1 MKIKQIRETAPED
14 LAAQLKDAR
23 AQILQARI
31 KKDAA
36 AAGGNPL
43 KVRTLR
49 RDVAR
54 MLTVERERE
63 LAGEKNQ
70 K

>member
-14 LAAQLKDAR
+14 LAAQIKDSR

-43 KVRTLR
+43 KIRTLR

-54 MLTVERERE
+54 MLTVQRERE

>member
-1 MKIKQIRETAPED
+1 MKIKQIREKTSEEI
-14 LAAQLKDAR
+14 AAQVKEAR
-23 AQILQARI
+23 AEILQARI

-36 AAGGNPL
+36 ATSGNPL

-54 MLTVERERE
+54 MLTVQRERE
-63 LAGEKNQ
+63 LAGEKN
-70 K
+70 

>member
-1 MKIKQIRETAPED
+1 MKTKQIREKTPEEI
-14 LAAQLKDAR
+14 AALVKESR

-31 KKDAA
+31 KKDASSA
-36 AAGGNPL
+36 SGNPL

-54 MLTVERERE
+54 MLTIERERE
-63 LAGEKNQ
+63 LAGEKN
-70 K
+70 

>member
-14 LAAQLKDAR
+14 LAAQIKEAR
-23 AQILQARI
+23 AKILQARI

-54 MLTVERERE
+54 MLTVQRERE
-63 LAGEKNQ
+63 LAVEKN
-70 K
+70 

>member
-1 MKIKQIRETAPED
+1 MKTKQIREKTPEE
-14 LAAQLKDAR
+14 LAAQVKEAR

-36 AAGGNPL
+36 SAGGNPL

-54 MLTVERERE
+54 MLTIVRERE
-63 LAGEKNQ
+63 LAVEK

>member
-1 MKIKQIRETAPED
+1 MKIKQIRETSAED
-14 LAAQLKDAR
+14 LAAQIRDAR

-31 KKDAA
+31 KKDSEAA
-36 AAGGNPL
+36 RGNPL

-54 MLTVERERE
+54 MLTVQRERE
-63 LAGEKNQ
+63 LVGEKNQ

>member
-14 LAAQLKDAR
+14 LAAQIKDSR

-54 MLTVERERE
+54 MLTVQRERE
-63 LAGEKNQ
+63 LAGEK